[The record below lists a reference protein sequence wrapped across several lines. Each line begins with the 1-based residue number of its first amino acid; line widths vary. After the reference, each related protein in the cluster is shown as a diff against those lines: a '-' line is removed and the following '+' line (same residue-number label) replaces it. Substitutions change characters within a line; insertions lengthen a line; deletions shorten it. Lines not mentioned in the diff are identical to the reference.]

1 MPNEKNSLMQ
11 LKNYNVYF
19 FFGVLILVSVATF
32 YIFKPFL
39 IALLLA
45 AILAIFFQKMYAFFL
60 TKTGNHKGLSSLVTS
75 LVILLIIIVPLIL
88 IFFFIGNEIMSA
100 YQSVS
105 ASGDFYQNKIEPLI
119 GQIKTSQF
127 YNTFGLDQFL
137 NKEAFTQYS
146 RQLGQLALVFV
157 QNAYLSVTHI
167 FFMIFVMFFSLYYF
181 FIDGKEIVRRIMYIS
196 PLRDSHENLLVDKFI
211 SISRATV
218 KGTFVICIL
227 QGLIGGMVFYIAGIP
242 SAVVW
247 GVGMMLFA
255 LIPMVGSAIIW
266 FPVAIILLMTGNIWQ
281 GILVL
286 AVGIGLI
293 STIDSI
299 VKPKLVGKDT
309 QLHPLLILLA
319 TLGGLALFG
328 LTGFIVG
335 PIIIALFVS
344 LWDIYGIEFR
354 GQLKKYNL

>member
-1 MPNEKNSLMQ
+1 MINEKNGSMQ

-19 FFGVLILVSVATF
+19 FFGVLVLVSVATF

-60 TKTGNHKGLSSLVTS
+60 AKTGNHKGLSSLATS
-75 LVILLIIIVPLIL
+75 LIILLIIIVPLL
-88 IFFFIGNEIMSA
+88 VVFIFVGNEIMSA
-100 YQSVS
+100 YQSIS
-105 ASGDFYQNKIEPLI
+105 ASGDFYQNKVEPLV

-127 YNTFGLDQFL
+127 YNTLGLDQIL
-137 NKEAFTQYS
+137 NKEAFAQYS

-157 QNAYLSVTHI
+157 QNAYLSITHI

-181 FIDGKEIVRRIMYIS
+181 FIDGKEIVRKIMYVS

-218 KGTFVICIL
+218 KGTFIICML
-227 QGLIGGMVFYIAGIP
+227 QGLLGGMVFYIVGIP
-242 SAVVW
+242 SAIVW
-247 GVGMMLFA
+247 GVIMMLFA

-266 FPVAIILLMTGNIWQ
+266 FPIAIILLMMGSIWQ

-286 AVGIGLI
+286 VVGIGLI
-293 STIDSI
+293 STVDNI
-299 VKPKLVGKDT
+299 VKPRLVGKDT
-309 QLHPLLILLA
+309 QLHPLFILLA
-319 TLGGLALFG
+319 TLGGLAIFG
-328 LTGFIVG
+328 LVGVIIG

-344 LWDIYGIEFR
+344 LWDIYGIEFKS
-354 GQLKKYNL
+354 QLQKYNS

>member
-1 MPNEKNSLMQ
+1 MINEKSSSME

-19 FFGVLILVSVATF
+19 FFGVLVLVSITTF

-60 TKTGNHKGLSSLVTS
+60 IKTKNRKGLSSLVTS
-75 LVILLIIIVPLIL
+75 LIILLIIIVPLVM
-88 IFFFIGNEIMSA
+88 IFFFVGNEIMSA
-100 YQSVS
+100 YQSIAV
-105 ASGDFYQNKIEPLI
+105 SGDFYQNKVEPFI

-127 YNTFGLDQFL
+127 YNTLGLDQFL

-167 FFMIFVMFFSLYYF
+167 LFLIFVMFFSLYYF
-181 FIDGKEIVRRIMYIS
+181 FIDGKEIVKKIMYVS
-196 PLRDSHENLLVDKFI
+196 PLRNSHENLLVDKFI

-218 KGTFVICIL
+218 KGTFVICML

-247 GVGMMLFA
+247 GVTMMLFA

-266 FPVAIILLMTGNIWQ
+266 FPVAIVLLMAGNIWQ

-286 AVGIGLI
+286 VIGFGLI
-293 STIDSI
+293 STVDNI

-319 TLGGLALFG
+319 TLGGLTLFG
-328 LTGFIVG
+328 LTGVIIG
-335 PIIIALFVS
+335 PIIVALFVS
-344 LWDIYGIEFR
+344 LWDIYGIEFK
-354 GQLKKYNL
+354 GQLQKYNS

>member
-1 MPNEKNSLMQ
+1 MPNEKNISMQ

-19 FFGVLILVSVATF
+19 FFGVLVLVSVATF

-60 TKTGNHKGLSSLVTS
+60 SKTGNHKGFSSIITS
-75 LVILLIIIVPLIL
+75 LIILLIIIVPLII
-88 IFFFIGNEIMSA
+88 IFFFVGNEIMSS
-100 YQSVS
+100 YQSV
-105 ASGDFYQNKIEPLI
+105 AVSGDFYQNKVEPFI
-119 GQIKTSQF
+119 GQIQTSKF
-127 YNTFGLDQFL
+127 YNVLGLDQIL
-137 NKEAFTQYS
+137 NKEAFAQYS
-146 RQLGQLALVFV
+146 KQLGQLVLIFV
-157 QNAYLSVTHI
+157 QNAYLSITHI
-167 FFMIFVMFFSLYYF
+167 FFLIFVMFFSLYYF
-181 FIDGKEIVRRIMYIS
+181 FIDGKEIVRKIMYVS

-247 GVGMMLFA
+247 GVAMMLFA
-255 LIPMVGSAIIW
+255 LIPMVGSALIW
-266 FPVAIILLMTGNIWQ
+266 LPVAILLLMTGNIWQ

-286 AVGIGLI
+286 VVGIGLI
-293 STIDSI
+293 STVDNI
-299 VKPKLVGKDT
+299 VKPRLVGKDT

-319 TLGGLALFG
+319 TLGGLTLFG
-328 LTGFIVG
+328 LAGVIVG

-344 LWDIYGIEFR
+344 LWDIYGIEFK
-354 GQLKKYNL
+354 GQLKKYNS